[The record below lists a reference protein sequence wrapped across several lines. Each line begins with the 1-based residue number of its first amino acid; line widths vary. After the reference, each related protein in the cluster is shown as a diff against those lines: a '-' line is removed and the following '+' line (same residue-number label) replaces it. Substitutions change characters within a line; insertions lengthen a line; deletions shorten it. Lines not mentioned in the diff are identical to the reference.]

1 MNTMYRVDFVLK
13 SETDYART
21 EAMLDRH
28 FNCEKNGFVRQL
40 SDNTVS
46 FGFDEQDDL
55 KSIAVDVLD
64 ELLCPCFISVIWTD
78 LKAWES
84 IDLLDGYEWD
94 RADKHCS
101 AVYKS
106 VFITSKY
113 VDPEK
118 IIDSMEND
126 FDYMPHPYTWRI
138 DGKTIEFSISKS
150 KYLEEFYFGTWCALS
165 ACVPDCYT
173 GVYWYDIKRGICD
186 DLLKQELLGWKL
198 AGCKWGANF
207 LDEADLFPD
216 KISMK
221 AVYTIKD
228 DCDYSLVR
236 QFLDMIYH
244 TELLDDTRNV
254 ISEKVIEYTSY
265 GKFSFYCSHVAVYR
279 AVNCFLRDCFEKV
292 EFTVEGKG
300 YDKHIDVLA
309 TTGHKVPDTNASLIK
324 ELLYEE
330 KEQ

>member
-13 SETDYART
+13 AETDYART

-28 FNCEKNGFVRQL
+28 FNCEENGFVKEPF
-40 SDNTVS
+40 DNTFS
-46 FGFDEQDDL
+46 FGSDLQSKLKAIALEVLDDL
-55 KSIAVDVLD
+55 LY
-64 ELLCPCFISVIWTD
+64 PCFISVIWTD
-78 LKAWES
+78 IKAWES
-84 IDLLDGYEWD
+84 IDLLEGYEWD
-94 RADKHCS
+94 RTDKHCS

-106 VFITSKY
+106 VFMISNY
-113 VDPEK
+113 CNPEYM
-118 IIDSMEND
+118 IDKMENG
-126 FDYMPHPYTWRI
+126 FDYKPHPYDWRI
-138 DGKTIEFSISKS
+138 NGKTIEFSISES

-228 DCDYSLVR
+228 DCDYSFVR

-244 TELLDDTRNV
+244 TELLDDTQNV

-292 EFTVEGKG
+292 EFTVVGKG

-309 TTGHKVPDTNASLIK
+309 TTERNVSDSSSSLIEK
-324 ELLYEE
+324 YVYEE
-330 KEQ
+330 GEW